1 MSENNN
7 PHKRKSGFLE
17 NDLVDENYEHLV
29 HDKII
34 KELFQTNRSSCGDSQ
49 LENDIQLNKNND
61 GDLNLVIAKCKGL
74 LGIHFCKNCNNLKLE
89 LNENI
94 VIKYNNEYEYATV
107 IETGQMA
114 GFRHDK
120 IDCDDENEIPVIER
134 IANEQDIERHLK
146 NFEDAH
152 EAKAVFIRLVS
163 ELSLEMKLVDIH
175 YQFDRKKLFFF
186 YTADG
191 RVDFREL
198 AKKLASNFKT
208 RIELRQIGVR
218 DEAKRMGGIATC
230 GREYCCT
237 SFMNNFKRITTDIAV
252 ENNIST
258 SISKYTGPCGKL
270 KCCLSFELDQQ

>member
-1 MSENNN
+1 MF
-7 PHKRKSGFLE
+7 KSPSAG
-17 NDLVDENYEHLV
+17 
-29 HDKII
+29 
-34 KELFQTNRSSCGDSQ
+34 RWAGD
-49 LENDIQLNKNND
+49 D
-61 GDLNLVIAKCKGL
+61 
-74 LGIHFCKNCNNLKLE
+74 
-89 LNENI
+89 
-94 VIKYNNEYEYATV
+94 
-107 IETGQMA
+107 
-114 GFRHDK
+114 DK
-120 IDCDDENEIPVIER
+120 IDCDEESEIPVIER
-134 IANEQDIERHLK
+134 IASEQDIERHLK